1 MECERG
7 QPLLLASWPRS
18 AQGGQGGSLE
28 SSIGQSEREGN
39 AHFVLV
45 HAWKIAVR
53 HHLHRLEPHLREK
66 AGGKLAGIENC
77 HFDRRHGIE
86 TTQTFEKQKLSE
98 TGLVSAS
105 QNHSTA

>member
-18 AQGGQGGSLE
+18 AQGGQGGSL
-28 SSIGQSEREGN
+28 EGN

-86 TTQTFEKQKLSE
+86 TTQTFVKQKLSE